1 MLPSDDVLEKE
12 SFRFLADWSQSVGE
26 VDNKLDN
33 FLLAE
38 NRSCRNCLTLVL
50 SLSVFTSWPD
60 LSSVKVSYDLL
71 DETECVDGE
80 LKIKRLHYF

>member
-12 SFRFLADWSQSVGE
+12 SFRFLADWSQSEGG

-38 NRSCRNCLTLVL
+38 NRSCRNRLTLL
-50 SLSVFTSWPD
+50 FSLSVFASWPD
-60 LSSVKVSYDLL
+60 LSSVKILYDLIG
-71 DETECVDGE
+71 ETEYVDGE
-80 LKIKRLHYF
+80 LKIKRLYYF

>member
-12 SFRFLADWSQSVGE
+12 SFRFLADWSQSVGG

-38 NRSCRNCLTLVL
+38 NRSCRNRLTLL
-50 SLSVFTSWPD
+50 FSLSVFASWPD
-60 LSSVKVSYDLL
+60 LSSVKILYDFIG
-71 DETECVDGE
+71 ETEYVDGE
-80 LKIKRLHYF
+80 LKIKRLYYF